1 MCADL
6 DWREECW
13 RERTVRGLSKSH
25 QDLHYAAFR
34 PCKESSLCQAQH
46 WKKWN
51 VHVPSWKNHASKG
64 SIVGLTPRQDWT
76 RHFSVVPARRP
87 GSGAQGKRN
96 KSYSIKV
103 PFRRYWTNQPTAGTL
118 GLVHKVLLII
128 LWQWE
133 SLESHGV
140 WDRADL
146 IMIIGLHQLQIAL
159 MEWDFSDQEHI
170 FDCRSKFTSLS
181 LFSASVIMQ
190 CSACVPNGQLRRD
203 CRHEAECA
211 FSFGVGSDA

>member
-1 MCADL
+1 MSANSSTYL
-6 DWREECW
+6 DWKNRAGVNAPWEVYQ
-13 RERTVRGLSKSH
+13 RAIRTCSTPLLGR
-25 QDLHYAAFR
+25 A
-34 PCKESSLCQAQH
+34 KESSLCQAQQ
-46 WKKWN
+46 WKKEKCD
-51 VHVPSWKNHASKG
+51 VQSWKTNASKG

-181 LFSASVIMQ
+181 LFFRECYYAMLCL
-190 CSACVPNGQLRRD
+190 CSQRAATPRLPARG
-203 CRHEAECA
+203 
-211 FSFGVGSDA
+211 GVRF